1 MEIHQSFGNI
11 NAITAAI
18 NNNASLCSP
27 TNGQGNDSGLSAGFK
42 AFIEKEVVK
51 KTDQEQL
58 KGQSN
63 KSNTAKRS
71 RKDQEDDNYS
81 ENINVSE

>member
-18 NNNASLCSP
+18 NNNPSLCSP
-27 TNGQGNDSGLSAGFK
+27 TNGQANESGLSAGFK

-51 KTDQEQL
+51 KTDKEL
-58 KGQSN
+58 SKGKQ
-63 KSNTAKRS
+63 SNTAKRS
-71 RKDQEDDNYS
+71 RKDLQDDDNYS